1 MKTSQPFYQVIEQ
14 LYGYRVLPLPEA
26 GRPTLLA
33 ALKPAFELVCQTVA
47 ARPIIRPRPNEV
59 GNDMEPFVRNALNS
73 SGFQARA
80 PRTKSGVGKSTGY
93 PDLDVSW
100 PGSESGPGN
109 ASHQGAE
116 FYLEIKTYAG
126 KNKYTTQRSFYLSP
140 AEDPKIT
147 RESIHLAVG
156 FEIERQGNSYWP
168 VGFELVDVYDL
179 PCDLKQ
185 EYNSDNKRLYEARR
199 KLLSGRA

>member
-1 MKTSQPFYQVIEQ
+1 MKTSQPFYQVIEK

-26 GRPTLLA
+26 GRPALLA

-47 ARPIIRPRPNEV
+47 ARPISRERPNEV
-59 GNDMEPFVRNALNS
+59 GNDMEPFVRDALNS

-80 PRTKSGVGKSTGY
+80 PRTKSGGGKSTGY
-93 PDLDVSW
+93 PDLDVIW
-100 PGSESGPGN
+100 PGNESYPGT
-109 ASHQGAE
+109 E
-116 FYLEIKTYAG
+116 FYLEIKTYAA

-140 AEDPKIT
+140 AADPKIT
-147 RESIHLAVG
+147 RASIHLAVG

-185 EYNSDNKRLYEARR
+185 EYNSDNKRLYEAHR
-199 KLLSGRA
+199 KLLSGRT